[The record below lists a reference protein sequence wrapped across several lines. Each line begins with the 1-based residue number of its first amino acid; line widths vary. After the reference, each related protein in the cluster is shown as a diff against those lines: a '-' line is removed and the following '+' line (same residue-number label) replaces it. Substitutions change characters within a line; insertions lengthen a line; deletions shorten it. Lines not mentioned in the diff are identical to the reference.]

1 LFSDDSDWRFSDD
14 FGELG
19 MHLDVPYVPTDE
31 RVVQKLLKLGAVDS
45 SDLLFDLGSGDGRI
59 VVQAALEFGARG
71 VGVEMDPGRVAEAS
85 AYAAQM
91 GVDDRVEFFEE
102 DLFLTDFSRATVVTL
117 YLLHSANLDLRPRL
131 LGELRP
137 GARVLSHAFDMGEWR
152 PDQRINHSG
161 INLYMWVIPARVGGS
176 WYWQGSDGQEFLVEL
191 EQTYQRIRGR
201 AWINGQDAGLR
212 AVLWGDLLELIFHPE
227 SLEPLSIIMHC
238 RGDEL
243 MVLKGDRRGI
253 VAGRV
258 APAETG
264 S

>member
-1 LFSDDSDWRFSDD
+1 
-14 FGELG
+14 

-59 VVQAALEFGARG
+59 VVQAALVFGARG

-117 YLLHSANLDLRPRL
+117 YLLHIANLDLRPRL

-137 GARVLSHAFDMGEWR
+137 GARVLSHE
-152 PDQRINHSG
+152 I
-161 INLYMWVIPARVGGS
+161 ARADVCTP
-176 WYWQGSDGQEFLVEL
+176 V
-191 EQTYQRIRGR
+191 TCPTR
-201 AWINGQDAGLR
+201 
-212 AVLWGDLLELIFHPE
+212 
-227 SLEPLSIIMHC
+227 
-238 RGDEL
+238 
-243 MVLKGDRRGI
+243 
-253 VAGRV
+253 
-258 APAETG
+258 
-264 S
+264 